1 MSRLVEIKG
10 YDGDY
15 FISDCGDVFFLLN
28 HIDGNKLNNNYDNLE
43 WCTLSYNTKEAIR
56 LGLFKIRKGEE
67 SNLYSG
73 KINNDVAKTI
83 RDMRNNRNMSYGEIA
98 DIFDLSRA
106 TIINICKNRIYT

>member
-1 MSRLVEIKG
+1 MV
-10 YDGDY
+10 YT
-15 FISDCGDVFFLLN
+15 F
-28 HIDGNKLNNNYDNLE
+28 
-43 WCTLSYNTKEAIR
+43 NTKEAIR

-106 TIINICKNRIYT
+106 TIINISKNRIYT

>member
-1 MSRLVEIKG
+1 MIILNGVH
-10 YDGDY
+10 
-15 FISDCGDVFFLLN
+15 FLIIL
-28 HIDGNKLNNNYDNLE
+28 
-43 WCTLSYNTKEAIR
+43 
-56 LGLFKIRKGEE
+56 
-67 SNLYSG
+67 

>member
-1 MSRLVEIKG
+1 MKSINHFV
-10 YDGDY
+10 
-15 FISDCGDVFFLLN
+15 FIDWSVF
-28 HIDGNKLNNNYDNLE
+28 
-43 WCTLSYNTKEAIR
+43 TL
-56 LGLFKIRKGEE
+56 KGEE